1 MKRKLVTA
9 VVAAS
14 VLIGGGAA
22 LAFADGDTST
32 ADAAGAQAPASE
44 ARTAARAPDADTTT
58 TVTKSASRTG
68 TKNGVAEAIAAALA
82 HTPGTAVSADRE
94 DDGRDAGTWQVDVVK
109 ADGAE
114 YAVTVSPD
122 TGEVLGVHR
131 DTDDD
136 RDDRDDR
143 DDDGRADLAALK
155 GATVDAREAVR
166 AVAAKGTVTDVDL
179 DGDRGAVVWSVDTGR
194 GGEWLV
200 DARTGKVTRDLD
212 D

>member
-1 MKRKLVTA
+1 MKRTLVTA

-22 LAFADGDTST
+22 VAFTDGDTST
-32 ADAAGAQAPASE
+32 GAAQAPAPE
-44 ARTAARAPDADTTT
+44 ARTAARAGHADTATT
-58 TVTKSASRTG
+58 ASGTAAKTG
-68 TKNGVAEAIAAALA
+68 AAEAIAAALA
-82 HTPGTAVSADRE
+82 HTPGVALSADRE
-94 DDGRDAGTWQVDVVK
+94 DDGPDAGTWQVDVVK

-122 TGEVLGVHR
+122 TGEVLGARR

-136 RDDRDDR
+136 GDRDGDDDRE
-143 DDDGRADLAALK
+143 DLAALK
-155 GATVDAREAVR
+155 ATTVDARAAVR

-179 DGDRGAVVWSVDTGR
+179 DDDQGAGVWSVDTAGH
-194 GGEWLV
+194 GEWLV